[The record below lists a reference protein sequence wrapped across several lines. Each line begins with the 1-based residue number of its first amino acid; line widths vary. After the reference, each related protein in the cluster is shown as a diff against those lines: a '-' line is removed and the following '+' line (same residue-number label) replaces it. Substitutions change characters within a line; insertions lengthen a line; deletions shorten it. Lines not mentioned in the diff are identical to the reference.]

1 MTENSGKKEK
11 SSIYLIEAMIV
22 LAVLS
27 TLLLPCFFLISEYVK
42 GGTKIKSNLEILAS
56 LEEKLDI
63 ILAMPFKDIPEG
75 KSQNIIIEAKN
86 GSKLDLKSITLSN
99 KKVDFE
105 CIVEEFPSNFSAVK
119 SVSSHLVNRISVKN
133 ALKRITINA
142 KWGNGENLQLVS
154 FKANIE

>member
-1 MTENSGKKEK
+1 MTEYSVNKEK

-27 TLLLPCFFLISEYVK
+27 SLLLPCFFFLSEYIK
-42 GGTKIKSNLEILAS
+42 GGTKVKDNLEILAS
-56 LEEKLDI
+56 LEEKLNI

-75 KSQNIIIEAKN
+75 KSENIIIEAKN

-105 CIVEEFPSNFSAVK
+105 CFVEVFPTNFSAVK
-119 SVSSHLVNRISVKN
+119 NVSSHLVNRVSVKN
-133 ALKRITINA
+133 ALKRITLSA
-142 KWGNGENLQLVS
+142 KWGNGENIQLES